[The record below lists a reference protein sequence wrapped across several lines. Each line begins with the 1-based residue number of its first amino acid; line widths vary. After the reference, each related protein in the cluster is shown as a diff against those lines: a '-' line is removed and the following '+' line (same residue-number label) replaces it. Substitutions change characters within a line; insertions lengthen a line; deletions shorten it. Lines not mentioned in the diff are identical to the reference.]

1 MFIVLEGLDGCGKST
16 QVIYLKEYLKEKYPN
31 KKVIITREPGGTYCP
46 VSEKIRDIILYNE
59 MDEYTRALLYAASRY
74 EHQLQIK
81 KWLDEGA
88 IVICDRY
95 IYSSLAY
102 QSSLGVPQE
111 EILSINRYKDI
122 VRPDIVFYL
131 RISMDTYTL
140 RKKQRALERDLDVL
154 ELRSEEFFLNAMK
167 NFIISNEYIDEY
179 YTEIDANGS
188 IQEVRNNIEKEI
200 NNILYI

>member
-16 QVIYLKEYLKEKYPN
+16 QATYLKEYLEEKYPN
-31 KKVIITREPGGTYCP
+31 QKVIITREPGGTDCP

-140 RKKQRALERDLDVL
+140 RKRQRALERNLDVL
-154 ELRSEEFFLNAMK
+154 ELRSEEFFSNAMK
-167 NFIISNEYIDEY
+167 NFITSNEYIDEY